1 MSDNDSEN
9 DSNESEI
16 TLDDLSEEQKDVL
29 LGNPEVRKMLEY
41 EETSIPQV
49 SSMLKNLTGMGS
61 DEAEARESFLN
72 GDSDSPETTYEILIQ
87 GISDREGRITR
98 STVHKV
104 LTGFTREF
112 ESVQKW
118 RSEDGGVANR

>member
-87 GISDREGRITR
+87 GISEREGRITR

-112 ESVQKW
+112 ESVQ
-118 RSEDGGVANR
+118 E